1 MIVSDWSVKNRV
13 VVVMFCIAVSVA
25 GLLAYKAMP
34 LEAFPEITI
43 PYMLISTTYKGVAP
57 VDVERSITV
66 KIEEELKGLVGVRH
80 IMSTSSEGFSLIV
93 VEFEPDV
100 DVADALRKV
109 KDRVDRAKN
118 ELPSDL
124 DDDPT
129 VKELSSS
136 EFPVVTV
143 VLSGPIG
150 LPRLKDIA
158 EDYRDEFETIP
169 GVVEAEMSGGLER
182 EIIVGV
188 DLDRAVGYGLPIT
201 QVSSRITSENLSISG
216 GSLRM
221 GMGRYQL
228 RVPGEFQTPGEAE
241 KLVVAVMNG
250 EPVYLDDVAAVTDGF
265 KDETS
270 RSRMNG
276 QSAVSIL

>member
-13 VVVMFCIAVSVA
+13 VVVVFCNAAIVA
-25 GLLAYKAMP
+25 GLLAYKALP
-34 LEAFPEITI
+34 LEAFPEVTI
-43 PYMLISTTYKGVAP
+43 PYMLISTNYKGVAP

-66 KIEEELKGLVGVRH
+66 KIEEELKGLAGVRH

-100 DVADALRKV
+100 DVSDALRKV

-158 EDYRDEFETIP
+158 EDYRDEFETLP
-169 GVVEAEMSGGLER
+169 GVV
-182 EIIVGV
+182 
-188 DLDRAVGYGLPIT
+188 
-201 QVSSRITSENLSISG
+201 
-216 GSLRM
+216 
-221 GMGRYQL
+221 
-228 RVPGEFQTPGEAE
+228 
-241 KLVVAVMNG
+241 
-250 EPVYLDDVAAVTDGF
+250 
-265 KDETS
+265 
-270 RSRMNG
+270 
-276 QSAVSIL
+276 